1 MSLFKN
7 VCKVIFSLSFIAGL
21 PQQQAAAA
29 ESVAVGTASF
39 YAERFHGRRT
49 ASGERYNMHG
59 MTAATGRAHYPLG
72 TLVRVT
78 NLSNQRS
85 VELRVNDRGP
95 LPRGRI
101 LDVSKRAAT
110 ELGFL
115 QAGLARVKVE
125 VLDWGGA

>member
-1 MSLFKN
+1 MSKLKN
-7 VCKVIFSLSFIAGL
+7 ICKILFSLLFIAGL
-21 PQQQAAAA
+21 PQQQASAA
-29 ESVAVGTASF
+29 EPVAVGTASF

-59 MTAATGRAHYPLG
+59 LTAATGRAHYPLG

-95 LPRGRI
+95 LPHGRI

-115 QAGLARVKVE
+115 QSGLARVRVE

>member
-1 MSLFKN
+1 MIDSKKLTKLLFG
-7 VCKVIFSLSFIAGL
+7 FMFLYGL
-21 PQQQAAAA
+21 PQQHAAAA
-29 ESVAVGTASF
+29 EPVAVGTASF

-59 MTAATGRAHYPLG
+59 LTAATGRSHYPLG
-72 TLVRVT
+72 TVVRVT

-85 VELRVNDRGP
+85 IELRVNDRGP

-115 QAGLARVKVE
+115 HAGLARVKVE